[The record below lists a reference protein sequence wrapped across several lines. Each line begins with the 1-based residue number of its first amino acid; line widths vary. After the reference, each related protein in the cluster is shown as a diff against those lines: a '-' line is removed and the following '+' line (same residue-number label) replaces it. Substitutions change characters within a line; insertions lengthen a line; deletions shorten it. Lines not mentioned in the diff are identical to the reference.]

1 MTIRTRAART
11 SPRLAAAFA
20 AVLAGTASVALAG
33 DCVPTW
39 DGSIGDPG
47 IDTGIMFDLTP
58 HEGTLVASGS
68 FTSINDVSASRIA
81 AWDGAAWSPLGTGLQ
96 DAEGYAVASF
106 GGDLYAA
113 GYFNSAGNVPGTAK
127 LARWDGSAWNS
138 VGAQLE
144 SFTNQLW
151 DLETWDGG
159 TGEALYVAGNYT
171 NIGGVSDASFIAKW
185 DGSSYAALGAPIA
198 GNVPL
203 IVFAIETWDDGTG
216 EALYVGGRFTSID
229 GVSASRIAKWD
240 GSRWTAL
247 GSGLT
252 GPGVTPSVM
261 AMAAFD
267 DGTGEALY
275 VAGQT
280 FDTAGGVSVSRIA
293 RWDGSSWSPVG
304 DGFDDGIVWGLTVF
318 DDGNGPALYASGTFT
333 SSGGVPMTGLARW
346 DGTSWENVGDTD
358 DDTYR
363 SLVHDDGSGPALHVA
378 GRYTTIGG
386 VAAGGIAR
394 LQPCPTDVEGD
405 VDGNGTVDLD
415 DLLSV
420 LGAWGDCPPKGAC
433 PADLDDSGDVTVS
446 DLLIVL
452 NAFE

>member
-1 MTIRTRAART
+1 MVTQARVART
-11 SPRLAAAFA
+11 STLLAGAVTLSTAAA
-20 AVLAGTASVALAG
+20 AVAG

-47 IDTGIMFDLTP
+47 INTGILFDLTT
-58 HEGTLVASGS
+58 HDGALVGSGS
-68 FTSINDVSASRIA
+68 FTSINGVSATRIA
-81 AWDGAAWSPLGTGLQ
+81 AWDGTTWSPLGTGLQ
-96 DAEGYAVASF
+96 GAEGYAVASF

-113 GYFNSAGNVPGTAK
+113 GYFNSAGNVDGTAK
-127 LARWDGSAWNS
+127 LARWDGSAWSS

-144 SFTNQLW
+144 NFTNQLW
-151 DLETWDGG
+151 DLTTWDDG
-159 TGEALYVAGNYT
+159 TGEALYVAGNFT
-171 NIGGVSDASFIAKW
+171 NIGGVSDASYIARW
-185 DGSSYAALGAPIA
+185 NGESYSALGAPIA

-203 IVFAIETWDDGTG
+203 IVFTAEVWDDGTG
-216 EALYVGGRFTSID
+216 EALYVGGRFTSVD

-240 GSRWTAL
+240 GSQWSAL

-280 FDTAGGVSVSRIA
+280 FNTAGGVPVSRIA
-293 RWDGSSWSPVG
+293 RWDGSSWSAVG
-304 DGFDDGIVWGLTVF
+304 AGFDDGIVWGLSVF
-318 DDGNGPALYASGTFT
+318 DDGTGPALYASGTFT

-346 DGTSWENVGDTD
+346 NGSSWEDVGSTD

-363 SLVHDDGSGPALHVA
+363 TLVHDDGSGPALYVA
-378 GRYTTIGG
+378 GRYSTIGG
-386 VAAGGIAR
+386 VDAGGIAR
-394 LQPCPTDVEGD
+394 LQPCPSDVDGD

-415 DLLSV
+415 DLLAV
-420 LGAWGDCPPKGAC
+420 LSAWGDCPPASPC
-433 PADLDDSGDVTVS
+433 PADLNGSGDVTID
-446 DLLIVL
+446 DLLAVL
-452 NAFE
+452 NNFG

>member
-203 IVFAIETWDDGTG
+203 IVFAIETGLRKSEQVSLVRGQINLVKRELMLGRETKSGRGRVVPLSNRAVSVLEGQLSDDPRET
-216 EALYVGGRFTSID
+216 VFRTRSGRGWVNIECWWNKVRNRS
-229 GVSASRIAKWD
+229 GVYCRWHDLRHTFASRWLQD
-240 GSRWTAL
+240 G
-247 GSGLT
+247 
-252 GPGVTPSVM
+252 
-261 AMAAFD
+261 
-267 DGTGEALY
+267 GE
-275 VAGQT
+275 
-280 FDTAGGVSVSRIA
+280 I
-293 RWDGSSWSPVG
+293 
-304 DGFDDGIVWGLTVF
+304 TV
-318 DDGNGPALYASGTFT
+318 
-333 SSGGVPMTGLARW
+333 
-346 DGTSWENVGDTD
+346 
-358 DDTYR
+358 
-363 SLVHDDGSGPALHVA
+363 
-378 GRYTTIGG
+378 
-386 VAAGGIAR
+386 
-394 LQPCPTDVEGD
+394 LQK
-405 VDGNGTVDLD
+405 
-415 DLLSV
+415 V
-420 LGAWGDCPPKGAC
+420 LGHSSLNLTMRYAHLVTDNLHAETRR
-433 PADLDDSGDVTVS
+433 LDEVRRLRQLS
-446 DLLIVL
+446 
-452 NAFE
+452 AA